1 MKVKIAAVILAAA
14 VFGVLCWGRPAMIAA
29 TGESETNSLFDGIKI
44 VLDAGHGGID
54 GGVVGITT
62 KTKEAEVNLLVTYKL
77 KKLLEIVT
85 LLILNLL

>member
-44 VLDAGHGGID
+44 VLDAGHGFW
-54 GGVVGITT
+54 
-62 KTKEAEVNLLVTYKL
+62 
-77 KKLLEIVT
+77 
-85 LLILNLL
+85 

>member
-54 GGVVGITT
+54 EGLWASQPRQ
-62 KTKEAEVNLLVTYKL
+62 KRRKL
-77 KKLLEIVT
+77 IFW
-85 LLILNLL
+85 